1 MGGLETLVPTG
12 GIAAALTLVILYLLR
27 ANTTDR
33 RDYRVAVEAWE
44 EQWKESVARYRA
56 VQDLLDQERVLR
68 RKAEDEA
75 ARATRATE
83 RAGDEIAVLRE
94 EVKALRT
101 QLAAVRLQ
109 LGDEVKGLRAQ
120 IAEMTGL

>member
-12 GIAAALTLVILYLLR
+12 GIALALTAVILYLLR
-27 ANTTDR
+27 ANTVDR
-33 RDYRVAVEAWE
+33 RDYRDAIGAWE
-44 EQWKESVARYRA
+44 EQWKDSVGRYRQ
-56 VQDLLDQERVLR
+56 VQELLDQERVLR

-83 RAGDEIAVLRE
+83 RAAAEIADLRN

-101 QLAAVRLQ
+101 QLAAVR
-109 LGDEVKGLRAQ
+109 AQ
-120 IAEMTGL
+120 IAEMGQ